1 MESWSA
7 SLDSF
12 KVKVFLD
19 TNILCYLVDNTY
31 PALTSF
37 IKTLSE
43 MPVVD
48 LISSEY
54 VLAEFIGVRKQE
66 NYFQEALKEAKKQ
79 NITLNLSS
87 FLKYNKRY
95 DIPNLKYDT
104 LQEAVNCAVTND
116 ERSITNDFNISFQCG
131 FNKNLIK
138 PTKEICLCSR
148 ISREDSLVMV
158 SSIYKSND
166 EIIKDKVIILTNDD
180 DFYSWYCESQPSID
194 AIFSEIGNIPN
205 LVKIANITNSRGQK
219 IDLTNQGIEDSS
231 AFCISYI
238 KDLIFNSFGELYKGQ
253 SVDMNCPA
261 APNNCVGIKVK
272 ATQFESESYCI
283 VIGAKLDFLY
293 CIPHPIALYHCKKPV
308 DKVFIPQQREDKA
321 SFILDLSKDS
331 SFDDK
336 DQQYKDAVINKI
348 KEPNNLIFLHP
359 DWEPKE

>member
-104 LQEAVNCAVTND
+104 LQEAVNNAVQKD
-116 ERSITNDFNISFQCG
+116 ERAIANDYNISFLCG

-148 ISREDSLVMV
+148 ISKEDSLVMA
-158 SSIYKSND
+158 SSIYKSDD
-166 EIIKDKVIILTNDD
+166 EIIQEKLILLTNDD
-180 DFYSWYCESQPSID
+180 DFYSWYGESKGSID
-194 AIFSEIGNIPN
+194 AVFSNIGNVPE
-205 LVKIANITNSRGQK
+205 LVKIKDITNENKQK
-219 IDLTNQGIEDSS
+219 IDLTAQAAADPSD
-231 AFCISYI
+231 FCISFVRGI
-238 KDLIFNSFGELYKGQ
+238 IISFYKKYFVGTTKNII
-253 SVDMNCPA
+253 SPS
-261 APNNCVGIKVK
+261 APSNCVGIKVSADQLENK
-272 ATQFESESYCI
+272 SYCMI
-283 VIGAKLDFLY
+283 LGKNLDFLY
-293 CIPHPIALYHCKKPV
+293 CIPHQIDLYHCKKPV
-308 DKVFIPQQREDKA
+308 EKEFTPKPGANQA
-321 SFILDLSKDS
+321 SFTIDFGKD
-331 SFDDK
+331 DIINHLDK
-336 DQQYKDAVINKI
+336 DEQNKILAKI
-348 KEPNNLIFLHP
+348 KEAGNLVFLHP
-359 DWEPKE
+359 DGQ